1 MRQVQLLGTL
11 TIVLALSCSAWGI
24 DSARLQEIVYANHL
38 NPDELSIIIEDENGK
53 LFALNETKKLKPA
66 SLTKILTAGAA
77 LEYLGAD
84 FEFKTEM
91 LTDASVENHT
101 LRGSLYLRAGGDPA
115 FNKDKLSIFLGA
127 LQKRNIRLI
136 TGNIVIDDSL
146 YSDIR
151 ARDSRSW
158 LASLNSAGNYPL
170 FINLDPSSKLV
181 PLSRQWLKAE
191 RRLRRLLYLNDS
203 YVTYQNMTQPD
214 LWTGQRFQNLLK
226 RAGIRVKGK
235 VIRGEVPE
243 DAFLLS
249 TVSNPIT
256 KVIHEMLKSS
266 NNFYADMMIR
276 NLAAHAGEKP
286 ATVRAGMEFIYTFLD
301 HVGIARDEYLL
312 SSGAGFTHSN
322 FISSGALCK
331 ILNHLRSETS
341 ISSAFL
347 SSLPVAGVDG
357 TLKTRMRRTPAQG
370 RIHAKTGYLGRIITR
385 FRRVDGVVALGGFA
399 DSANGKVLT
408 FVFLYNGVR
417 SPSAVRAI
425 FDKICV
431 ELVKE
436 PLEMVAPAAP
446 PLK

>member
-1 MRQVQLLGTL
+1 MMLKVRFLGTL
-11 TIVLALSCSAWGI
+11 TLLLFAISCPAWGI
-24 DSARLQEIVYANHL
+24 DSARLQEIVYAHRL
-38 NPDELSIIIEDENGK
+38 NPDELGIIIEDENGK

-77 LEYLGAD
+77 LEYLGSD

-91 LTDASVENHT
+91 LSDGNIENRT
-101 LRGSLYLRAGGDPA
+101 LSGSLYLRAGGDPA
-115 FNKDKLSIFLGA
+115 FNKEKLYMFLGA
-127 LQKRNIRLI
+127 LQKKNIRLI

-158 LASLNSAGNYPL
+158 LASLSSNGNYPL
-170 FINLDPSSKLV
+170 FINLDPPSKLV

-191 RRLRRLLYLNDS
+191 RRLRRLLYLNDG

-214 LWTGQRFQNLLK
+214 LWTGQRFLNLLK

-235 VIRGEVPE
+235 VVRGEVPSE
-243 DAFLLS
+243 AFVLS

-256 KVIHEMLKSS
+256 KVIHDMLKSS

-276 NLAAHAGEKP
+276 NLAAKAGEKP

-301 HVGIARDEYLL
+301 HVGIPREEYLL

-322 FISSGALCK
+322 FISAGALCK
-331 ILNHLRSETS
+331 ILNHLKAETS
-341 ISSAFL
+341 VSSAFF

-370 RIHAKTGYLGRIITR
+370 RIHAKTGYLGRIITK
-385 FRRVDGVVALGGFA
+385 FRKVDGVVALGGFA
-399 DSANGKVLT
+399 DSSNGKILT

-436 PLEMVAPAAP
+436 PFDSSLPSQ
-446 PLK
+446 

>member
-1 MRQVQLLGTL
+1 MMLKVRFLGTL
-11 TIVLALSCSAWGI
+11 TLLLFAISCPAWGI
-24 DSARLQEIVYANHL
+24 DSARLQEIVYAHHL
-38 NPDELSIIIEDENGK
+38 NPDELGIIIEDENGK

-77 LEYLGAD
+77 LEYLGSD

-91 LTDASVENHT
+91 LSDGNIENRT
-101 LRGSLYLRAGGDPA
+101 LSGSLYLRAGGDPA
-115 FNKDKLSIFLGA
+115 FNKEKLYMFLGA
-127 LQKRNIRLI
+127 LQKKNIRLI

-158 LASLNSAGNYPL
+158 LASLSSNGNYPL
-170 FINLDPSSKLV
+170 FINLDPPSKLV

-191 RRLRRLLYLNDS
+191 RRLRRLLYLNDG

-214 LWTGQRFQNLLK
+214 LWTGQRFLNLLK

-235 VIRGEVPE
+235 VVRGEVPSE
-243 DAFLLS
+243 AFVLS

-256 KVIHEMLKSS
+256 KVIHDMLKSS

-276 NLAAHAGEKP
+276 NLAAKAGEKP

-301 HVGIARDEYLL
+301 HVGIPREEYLL

-322 FISSGALCK
+322 FISAGALCK
-331 ILNHLRSETS
+331 ILNHLKAETS
-341 ISSAFL
+341 VSSAFF

-370 RIHAKTGYLGRIITR
+370 RIHAKTGYLGRIITK
-385 FRRVDGVVALGGFA
+385 FRKVDGVVALGGFA
-399 DSANGKVLT
+399 DSSNGKILT

-436 PLEMVAPAAP
+436 PLDSSHPSR
-446 PLK
+446 